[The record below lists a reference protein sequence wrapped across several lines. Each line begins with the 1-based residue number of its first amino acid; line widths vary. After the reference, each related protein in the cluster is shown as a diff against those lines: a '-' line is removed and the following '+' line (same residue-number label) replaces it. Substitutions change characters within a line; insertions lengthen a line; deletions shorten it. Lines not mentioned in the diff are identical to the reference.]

1 MLKRSMVLVM
11 VLVLVV
17 SFSVV
22 ALADNDGKAPKNEA
36 GVEILVEGAGEDS
49 EIYFVDEAVNE
60 SAKDNPSDNDHPTNP
75 ILVAGS

>member
-11 VLVLVV
+11 VLVLLV

-22 ALADNDGKAPKNEA
+22 ALADEKAPKNNS
-36 GVEILVEGAGEDS
+36 GVKVLENEDGKVS
-49 EIYFVDEAVNE
+49 QIEFLDAVNE
-60 SAKDNPSDNDHPTNP
+60 SAKNNPGNSDQPSNP